1 VTQGDT
7 GVCGGRELKSRA
19 MGSVTLEPKD
29 PRDVRPEELES
40 LARELRD
47 ELASVAPDLDVRVA
61 RGDEDHRTAV
71 TFVEVV
77 NAVLEGLGGVSSVI
91 AIKEAIERVAGRW
104 MKRRSAEKND
114 LRPRSV
120 IVKESD
126 GTQIEKITLEN
137 ADDDPRVIKFDKK
150 Q

>member
-1 VTQGDT
+1 MT
-7 GVCGGRELKSRA
+7 
-19 MGSVTLEPKD
+19 SVTFQPKD

-47 ELASVAPDLDVRVA
+47 ELASVAPDVDVRVA
-61 RGDEDHRTAV
+61 RGDEDHRAGV

-77 NAVLEGLGGVSSVI
+77 HAVLEGIGGVSSVV
-91 AIKEAIERVAGRW
+91 AIKEAVERVAGRW

-114 LRPRSV
+114 RRPRTVVVS
-120 IVKESD
+120 ES
-126 GTQIEKITLEN
+126 GGHQIERITLEN
-137 ADDDPRVIKFDKK
+137 AEDDPRVIKFDKK